1 MVTSFGS
8 VPGFSSTEECDRFFV
23 SEQQHNVTFNYDRGN
38 QKHQGRIEKARGES
52 KRESRGNRNGNRESN
67 KRESKRSGENLAGI
81 YGNLGVPGENL
92 AGIYGNLEKVRG
104 ESQPV
109 IEDGQGRISA
119 GNRGWSGEN
128 LFFWSELITPYRGVY
143 DRVSQ
148 KIEWLRFILTL

>member
-8 VPGFSSTEECDRFFV
+8 VPGFSSTEECNRFFV
-23 SEQQHNVTFNYDRGN
+23 SEQQHNVIFNYDHGN
-38 QKHQGRIEKARGES
+38 RKGQGRIETGIEKVRGES

-92 AGIYGNLEKVRG
+92 AGIYGNLEKDRG

-128 LFFWSELITPYRGVY
+128 LLFRSELITPP
-143 DRVSQ
+143 
-148 KIEWLRFILTL
+148 